1 MSTGL
6 NIESSILSTTL
17 VNWDYRA
24 TTSSTGKYYIL
35 VISSVTGG
43 SDIIASST
51 IIEYDAVRK
60 TTYIKT
66 AGNHF
71 DISGL
76 IVKNA
81 PDEATNN
88 SYDVFTPLSIGGTV
102 YNVYYSV
109 SLGYGQGGN
118 AYTTSDIRYIT
129 LNNGQYQEYLRL
141 MNEEGKTSL
150 EALDG
155 AQGIVGN
162 STENYYVFAY
172 LGTGVNRM
180 LASHI
185 ISINTSTGHGIL
197 I

>member
-1 MSTGL
+1 
-6 NIESSILSTTL
+6 
-17 VNWDYRA
+17 
-24 TTSSTGKYYIL
+24 
-35 VISSVTGG
+35 
-43 SDIIASST
+43 
-51 IIEYDAVRK
+51 
-60 TTYIKT
+60 
-66 AGNHF
+66 
-71 DISGL
+71 
-76 IVKNA
+76 
-81 PDEATNN
+81 
-88 SYDVFTPLSIGGTV
+88 
-102 YNVYYSV
+102 
-109 SLGYGQGGN
+109 
-118 AYTTSDIRYIT
+118 
-129 LNNGQYQEYLRL
+129 